1 MEVICERENKPKYTC
16 KILESKWMALTQQ
29 SAWVVGG
36 SVKTPAHGSVGHKHA
51 NEIGIIGK
59 KNNIKPESIYYA
71 PI

>member
-1 MEVICERENKPKYTC
+1 MREKTSQNIHAKSWNLNEWLSHSRV
-16 KILESKWMALTQQ
+16 LELW
-29 SAWVVGG
+29 GG